1 VTPALRRL
9 WLLVFLHAALPAR
22 STAQGGP
29 PLETDDPGTPGPG
42 HVELNISVAAEGEE
56 HRTFL
61 DAPRLD
67 AALGVGQRAQL
78 KVEVPW
84 RIRAGNREPA
94 ATGVGNV
101 VMGVKWRFVERG
113 ALAVSTY
120 PQVTVGGFER
130 ERANGLADPT
140 GIFLPIEV
148 AWASHPVS
156 VNAEMGYELSQ
167 GESEVVF
174 GLALG
179 HQATTVLE
187 LLGECHGS
195 GGGDFSGTGVL
206 CGGGA
211 RWDVGPSATALL
223 AITIGVVG
231 SAGERAD
238 ERVYTG
244 MQLRW

>member
-1 VTPALRRL
+1 MRWL
-9 WLLVFLHAALPAR
+9 WLLVLLPALVPAR
-22 STAQGGP
+22 LQAQGGP

-42 HVELNISVAAEGEE
+42 HVELNISMAAEGEE

-67 AALGVGQRAQL
+67 AALGVGERAQL

-84 RIRAGNREPA
+84 RIR
-94 ATGVGNV
+94 TGRGERAETGIGNV
-101 VMGVKWRFVERG
+101 VVGVKWRFAEAG
-113 ALAVSTY
+113 ALTASTY
-120 PQVTVGGFER
+120 PQVTVGGFEW

-140 GIFLPIEV
+140 GFFLPVEI
-148 AWASHPVS
+148 AWTSHPIS
-156 VNAEMGYELSQ
+156 ANAEMGYEVSQ
-167 GESEVVF
+167 GASEVVF

-179 HQATTVLE
+179 HQATTSLE
-187 LLGECHGS
+187 VLGECHGS
-195 GGGDFSGTGVL
+195 GGSDFSGTGML

-223 AITIGVVG
+223 AITIGVLG
-231 SAGERAD
+231 SAADRPD